1 MQSVGVRHGWV
12 RAHVQSAVVGHGWE
26 RMCRGLERV
35 MGGSACALVSGMG
48 GLECMCRAL
57 VRVMGES
64 ACAER
69 WFGAWVEAHVQS
81 AGATAATFADVAAVP
96 VFAAVAVGAAAA
108 VAVAATV
115 ISRLLIHANAKCMS
129 YRRMAQGC
137 DSYTRSQCT

>member
-1 MQSVGVRHGWV
+1 MQSAG
-12 RAHVQSAVVGHGWE
+12 AGHGCE
-26 RMCRGLERV
+26 RMCRAV
-35 MGGSACALVSGMG
+35 
-48 GLECMCRAL
+48 
-57 VRVMGES
+57 VR
-64 ACAER
+64 
-69 WFGAWVEAHVQS
+69 AWVEAHVQS

>member
-1 MQSVGVRHGWV
+1 M
-12 RAHVQSAVVGHGWE
+12 
-26 RMCRGLERV
+26 
-35 MGGSACALVSGMG
+35 
-48 GLECMCRAL
+48 
-57 VRVMGES
+57 
-64 ACAER
+64 
-69 WFGAWVEAHVQS
+69 QS

-96 VFAAVAVGAAAA
+96 VFAAVAVGAAAAA